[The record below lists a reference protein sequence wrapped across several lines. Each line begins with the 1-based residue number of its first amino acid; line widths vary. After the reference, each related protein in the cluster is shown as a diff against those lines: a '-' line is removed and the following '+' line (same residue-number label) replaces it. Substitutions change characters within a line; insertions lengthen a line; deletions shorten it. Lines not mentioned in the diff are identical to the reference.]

1 MSEKPTRPPA
11 EKPDAAADCSQM
23 PIEKCFEEL
32 ERIVATLENQTTS
45 LEDSLKLFERG
56 MELSRRCSKE
66 LTTIERRIQM
76 IIENSSGA
84 VELQDFEVPD
94 SAK

>member
-1 MSEKPTRPPA
+1 MSEKPKSPA
-11 EKPDAAADCSQM
+11 EPVAGADCNDW

-32 ERIVATLENQTTS
+32 ERIVAALENQTTS

-66 LTTIERRIQM
+66 LNSIERRIQV
-76 IIENSSGA
+76 IVENTTGQP
-84 VELQDFEVPD
+84 ELKDFELPD